1 MTAQLWLR
9 KWRVVITD
17 SKDQNALDVS
27 NLRVVFDIKK
37 AREDANW
44 ATISIYNLTRETEEQ
59 IVLNGD
65 RIIVEAG
72 YHGPL
77 SHSWGIGPNG
87 EYEEDTEEE
96 PQQYGVIF
104 DGKIVFPARHKEGN
118 TDYVLTLVCVDGES
132 QLFKNHVSFTLT
144 RGATQKRIVEAVTAK
159 AENLIPCDC
168 TTSINEVRLPRGKV
182 CFGAPYKFLSDV
194 ARGNAGT
201 YWIENGELTMAKW
214 SDEVQDVAKVIT
226 PATGLIGMPQQTQH
240 GVSWTMLLDPS
251 AKIFG
256 KYQLKDVF
264 IAEMAQRPNSTAQ
277 PLDEEFIYQIT
288 ELTHKGDTFGNDW
301 YTECNGVSRSGK
313 SALLAVL
320 NNKGSNPNGH

>member
-1 MTAQLWLR
+1 MTAPLWLR
-9 KWRVVITD
+9 KYRIVISD
-17 SKDQNALDVS
+17 AKDEKALDVS
-27 NLRVVFDIKK
+27 NLRVVFEIKK

-44 ATISIYNLTRETEEQ
+44 ATISIYNLTKETEEE
-59 IVLNGD
+59 IIMNGD

-72 YHGPL
+72 YHGAMSSYWEVDL
-77 SHSWGIGPNG
+77 NG
-87 EYEEDTEEE
+87 AELVNEAEE

-104 DGKIVFPARHKEGN
+104 DGKIMYPARHKEGN
-118 TDYVLTLVCVDGES
+118 TDYVLTLVCVDGQSE
-132 QLFKNHVSFTLT
+132 LLKNYVAFTLN
-144 RGATQKRIVEAVTAK
+144 RGATQQRIVQAV
-159 AENLIPCDC
+159 AENANKPIPCKC
-168 TTSINEVRLPRGKV
+168 TTNINEIKLPRGKV
-182 CFGAPYKFLSDV
+182 CFGAPIKYFADV

-201 YWIENGELTMAKW
+201 YWINNGEITMAKW
-214 SDEVQDVAKVIT
+214 SDEVQDEAKVIT
-226 PATGLIGMPQQTQH
+226 PETGLIGMPQQTQL
-240 GVSWTMLLDPS
+240 GVSWTMLLDPN
-251 AKIFG
+251 AKIFS

-264 IAEMAQRPNSTAQ
+264 VAEMAQRPGTIAQ